1 MVSRVGF
8 QPSYTEW
15 AERKVIA
22 PEIDRNQ
29 YPAHL
34 QSGILAE
41 WRRLGIGTALM
52 MQFADYLK
60 KNGNPGFHLYASS
73 YHALGVAFYQ
83 KLGLELPGQFDWRL
97 HNGFDWMNAIEKLF
111 GMRIMRIEWYTDVAS
126 YKPM

>member
-1 MVSRVGF
+1 MVGWVGS
-8 QPSYTEW
+8 QPSHIEW

-34 QSGILAE
+34 QLGILAE
-41 WRRLGIGTALM
+41 WRRLCIGTALM

-60 KNGNPGFHLYASS
+60 KNGNPGIHLYGSS

-83 KLGLELPGQFDWRL
+83 KLGLELLGQFD
-97 HNGFDWMNAIEKLF
+97 
-111 GMRIMRIEWYTDVAS
+111 
-126 YKPM
+126 